1 MKTVF
6 LLRIATSDAGTIG
19 DLAVDDF
26 RCVTLELP
34 WKNNKPDISCIPAN
48 EYICR
53 WTLRPKHGWVYQV
66 TNVPNRADILL
77 HCGNFEKDTEGCIL
91 LGKDSLT
98 VDGQKEIDYSKDTV
112 DAFNSL
118 MAKDQFRL
126 SITETY

>member
-91 LGKDSLT
+91 LGSVKDGDAIDNSSAT
-98 VDGQKEIDYSKDTV
+98 VIAFNKLMAG
-112 DAFNSL
+112 DAF
-118 MAKDQFRL
+118 KL